1 METRRFILALAMS
14 LLVFLVYVRFF
25 APAPPEQPAQEP
37 VREAPREVA
46 PSVAP
51 SFPEPASMT
60 FRPPSKGK
68 DIIVETGLVKAVINT
83 AGGVIT
89 SWELKNYQ
97 EVDRSPAGVAALY
110 QKLSGQ
116 KRKKKK
122 TGNVQLVP
130 AYEGILTRNRVYPL
144 AVTPIDRSL
153 APLAYGSYRAS
164 HGKIVLDD
172 AKKSETLVLT
182 YRGPAG
188 ILIEKRLT
196 FYHDD
201 YKVDVEIRTK
211 RLNGYSLALGTDF
224 GIADKVSRDAKGRV
238 GLIAMLDGGKEREKI
253 EKIKGEKQ
261 HAGTIDWFGQEDK
274 YFTATML
281 YGKPGII
288 TSRTVSGPEEVGN
301 FLNTELIVKDK
312 PESQVYMLYA
322 GPKNYS
328 LLQSYGRGLE
338 QMVNFGW
345 FGVLG
350 KPMFWLMRQFYT
362 VTRNYGIAII
372 LLTIV
377 VRVLLFYPSLKSAK
391 AMEEMKAIQPEMT
404 ALREKYKKEPQRV
417 NQEIMKLYKERKVNP
432 LGGCLPMLLQLPFF
446 IALYNV
452 LSVSIELRQAV
463 FIPYWINDLS
473 LYDPFY
479 VLPVLMG
486 LSMILT
492 MKLTATTADP
502 KQAKMF
508 MFMNIAFIFLFAR
521 LPSGLLLYITLSN
534 VLSIAQQLYV
544 KKLIAPVK
552 K

>member
-25 APAPPEQPAQEP
+25 APAPPEQPVQEP
-37 VREAPREVA
+37 VREAPREDA
-46 PSVAP
+46 RSSVAP
-51 SFPEPASMT
+51 SFPEPARMT

-68 DIIVETGLVKAVINT
+68 DISVETDLVTAVINT

-116 KRKKKK
+116 KQKKKK

-130 AYEGILTRNRVYPL
+130 AYEGILTRDRVYPL
-144 AVTPIDRSL
+144 AVTPIDRAL
-153 APLAYGSYRAS
+153 APLAYGLYRAN

-211 RLNGYSLALGTDF
+211 RLNGYSLSLGTDF

-288 TSRTVSGPEEVGN
+288 TSRTVSGPEEVGD

-312 PESQVYMLYA
+312 PESQAYMLYA
-322 GPKNYS
+322 GPKNYF
-328 LLQSYGRGLE
+328 E
-338 QMVNFGW
+338 V
-345 FGVLG
+345 
-350 KPMFWLMRQFYT
+350 
-362 VTRNYGIAII
+362 
-372 LLTIV
+372 
-377 VRVLLFYPSLKSAK
+377 
-391 AMEEMKAIQPEMT
+391 
-404 ALREKYKKEPQRV
+404 
-417 NQEIMKLYKERKVNP
+417 
-432 LGGCLPMLLQLPFF
+432 
-446 IALYNV
+446 
-452 LSVSIELRQAV
+452 
-463 FIPYWINDLS
+463 
-473 LYDPFY
+473 
-479 VLPVLMG
+479 
-486 LSMILT
+486 
-492 MKLTATTADP
+492 
-502 KQAKMF
+502 
-508 MFMNIAFIFLFAR
+508 
-521 LPSGLLLYITLSN
+521 
-534 VLSIAQQLYV
+534 
-544 KKLIAPVK
+544 
-552 K
+552 